1 MTTFAIHTLGCKVN
15 SYESIGYE
23 QGLFDLGYQRVES
36 DQVADIYII
45 NTCAVTNTAAAKSR
59 QKIHQAKMNNP
70 HALIA
75 VVGCYVQMEAKSLI
89 EKEGIDIAIGSDQ
102 KHQLPTLIDQAIKNH
117 KKYNMVNKIENV
129 KVFEALPISHFYGH
143 TRAFLKVQDGC
154 NQFCAYCI
162 IPYARGRERSLPMD
176 DALKISRDLCASG
189 HKEIVLAGIH
199 TGRYGHDIECNL
211 TTLLKNMSEIEG
223 LDRIRISSIEI
234 NELSDEL
241 IALMKSN
248 PKIARHLHIPIQS
261 GCDEVL
267 KRMNRPYTM
276 EEFKQRIHYI
286 RSELGPD
293 ISISSD
299 VIVGF
304 PGESDEN
311 FLTTLE
317 NIKQIQ
323 FSFLHVFPYSKRDH
337 SAAAKM
343 SGHLT
348 NQIKKQRAHVL
359 IETSK
364 ALYVEYKEAFI
375 GKNLTVLFEKESDG
389 YLVGYSSEYIEVKV
403 LGDKKYIH
411 QLKQVKITKLKDDC
425 LIGEL

>member
-1 MTTFAIHTLGCKVN
+1 
-15 SYESIGYE
+15 E

-75 VVGCYVQMEAKSLI
+75 VVGCYVQMESKSLI
-89 EKEGIDIAIGSDQ
+89 EKEEIDIAIGSDQ

-129 KVFEALPISHFYGH
+129 RVFEALPISHFYDH

-162 IPYARGRERSLPMD
+162 IPYARGRERSLPMQ
-176 DALKISRDLCASG
+176 DALKISHDLCASG

-199 TGRYGHDIECNL
+199 TGRYGHDIDCNL

-223 LDRIRISSIEI
+223 LNRIRISSIEI
-234 NELSDEL
+234 NEISDEL

-261 GCDEVL
+261 GSDEVL

-276 EEFKQRIHYI
+276 EEFKQRILYI
-286 RSELGPD
+286 RNELGPD

-375 GKNLTVLFEKESDG
+375 GKNLNILFEKQSDG

-411 QLKQVKITKLKDDC
+411 QLKQVKITKMKDDC